1 MSSNGMM
8 LMMFISMFIIQYVFM
23 SYVMTN
29 SIQHIT
35 YSNGKIYMST
45 IMGLFMVVLGILM
58 NDKINKQQLI
68 LFTGC
73 LFLFIYLYKIQF
85 GIDEKNY
92 LQEMIEHHSMA
103 LLTSKQIISKT
114 KNSVIS
120 NFAKKIVTTQE
131 KEIEDMR
138 YMLKS
143 I

>member
-1 MSSNGMM
+1 MM
-8 LMMFISMFIIQYVFM
+8 MMNSTNMFIGMFIIQYIFM

-29 SIQHIT
+29 NIQQIT
-35 YSNGKIYMST
+35 HSNGKIYMST
-45 IMGLFMVVLGILM
+45 IMGLFMVVLGILL
-58 NDKINKQQLI
+58 NHKINKQQLV

-103 LLTSKQIISKT
+103 ILTSKQIINKT
-114 KNSVIS
+114 KNSVVS
-120 NFAKKIVTTQE
+120 NFAKKIVTAQE

-138 YMLKS
+138 YILKS

>member
-1 MSSNGMM
+1 MM
-8 LMMFISMFIIQYVFM
+8 MNSTNMFIGMFIIQYIFI
-23 SYVMTN
+23 SFVMTN
-29 SIQHIT
+29 NIQHIT
-35 YSNGKIYMST
+35 HSNGKIYMSA
-45 IMGLFMVVLGILM
+45 IMGLFMVVLGILL
-58 NDKINKQQLI
+58 NHKINKQQLV

-103 LLTSKQIISKT
+103 ILTSKQIINKT
-114 KNSVIS
+114 KNSVVS
-120 NFAKKIVTTQE
+120 NFAKKIVKEQE

-138 YMLKS
+138 YILKS

>member
-1 MSSNGMM
+1 MHSSH
-8 LMMFISMFIIQYVFM
+8 MFIGMFIIQYIFM
-23 SYVMTN
+23 SYIMTN
-29 SIQHIT
+29 NIQHIT

>member
-1 MSSNGMM
+1 
-8 LMMFISMFIIQYVFM
+8 
-23 SYVMTN
+23 
-29 SIQHIT
+29 
-35 YSNGKIYMST
+35 
-45 IMGLFMVVLGILM
+45 MGLFMVVLGVLL
-58 NDKINKQQLI
+58 NHKINKQQLV

-103 LLTSKQIISKT
+103 ILTSKQIINKT
-114 KNSVIS
+114 KNSVVS
-120 NFAKKIVTTQE
+120 NFATKIVTAQE

-138 YMLKS
+138 YILKS

>member
-1 MSSNGMM
+1 MNSTH
-8 LMMFISMFIIQYVFM
+8 MFIGMFIIQYIFI
-23 SYVMTN
+23 SFVMTN
-29 SIQHIT
+29 NVQHIT
-35 YSNGKIYMST
+35 HSNGKIYMSA
-45 IMGLFMVVLGILM
+45 IMGLFMVVLGILI
-58 NDKINKQQLI
+58 NHKINKQQLV

-103 LLTSKQIISKT
+103 ILTSKQIINKT
-114 KNSVIS
+114 KNSVVS
-120 NFAKKIVTTQE
+120 NFAKKIVTAQE

-138 YMLKS
+138 YILKS

>member
-1 MSSNGMM
+1 MHSSH
-8 LMMFISMFIIQYVFM
+8 MFIGMFIIQYIFM
-23 SYVMTN
+23 SYIMTN
-29 SIQHIT
+29 NIQHIT

-92 LQEMIEHHSMA
+92 LQEMNEHHSMA

>member
-1 MSSNGMM
+1 MM
-8 LMMFISMFIIQYVFM
+8 MNSTNMFIGMFIIQYIFM

-29 SIQHIT
+29 NIQQIT
-35 YSNGKIYMST
+35 HSNGKIYMST
-45 IMGLFMVVLGILM
+45 IMGLFMVVLGILL
-58 NDKINKQQLI
+58 NHKINKQQLV

-103 LLTSKQIISKT
+103 ILTSKQIINKT
-114 KNSVIS
+114 KNSVVS
-120 NFAKKIVTTQE
+120 NFAKKIVTAQE

-138 YMLKS
+138 YILKS

>member
-1 MSSNGMM
+1 
-8 LMMFISMFIIQYVFM
+8 MFIGMFIIQYIFM

-29 SIQHIT
+29 NIQQIT
-35 YSNGKIYMST
+35 HSNGKIYMST
-45 IMGLFMVVLGILM
+45 IMGLFMVILGILL
-58 NDKINKQQLI
+58 NHKINKQQLI

-103 LLTSKQIISKT
+103 ILTSNQIINKT
-114 KNSVIS
+114 KNSVVS
-120 NFAKKIVTTQE
+120 NFATKILTAQE

-138 YMLKS
+138 YILKS